1 MPLRPLL
8 LSLGLLA
15 AASCGD
21 YGNTDADSR
30 GVAVTVFLP
39 SGPDAAPGSGFAA
52 STASVE
58 YKLSCES
65 DAADGSAD
73 DGMPRVDGALS
84 RTGEFESES
93 KGQTSIWKGLVA
105 FRQGPCVIELSVR
118 DADGEYLCGW
128 DEAVALSPE
137 SSDELHFESP
147 CYTYGLFYGCTT
159 TPLPDAERSPKVS
172 CEALVG
178 LVLSAETPADVEE
191 IQTIRYVMSE
201 DYSYMG
207 EDPDWVERYSGSL
220 SLAGTG
226 MTDFG
231 QGPVSTSTWDV
242 AIEYVA
248 AHSYL
253 LDLIAFDADDEA
265 LCAVQTQVTI
275 VPRAVAQIDVLMPC
289 IIDGSGAQ

>member
-21 YGNTDADSR
+21 SGNTDADAR

-39 SGPDAAPGSGFAA
+39 SGPDAAPGSGFAEL
-52 STASVE
+52 SASVQ

-65 DAADGSAD
+65 DAADDSVD
-73 DGMPRVDGALS
+73 DGMARIDGALS
-84 RTGEFESES
+84 RTGELESGS
-93 KGQTSIWKGLVA
+93 KGPTSIWKGLVD
-105 FRQGPCVIELSVR
+105 FRQGPCVIELSIR
-118 DADGEYLCGW
+118 DVDGEYLCGW
-128 DEAVALSPE
+128 DETVALSPE

-147 CYTYGLFYGCTT
+147 CYTYYNHCTT
-159 TPLPDAERSPKVS
+159 APLPDAKRSPKLS
-172 CEALVG
+172 CVALVG

-201 DYSYMG
+201 DYSFLG

-220 SLAGTG
+220 ALSGTG

-242 AIEYVA
+242 AVEEVA

-253 LDLIAFDADDEA
+253 LDLTAFDADDEA
-265 LCAVQTQVTI
+265 LCAVQTQVAI

-289 IIDGSGAQ
+289 IIDGGRAQ